1 MKGGRRR
8 KEGEGIQKEGRDLA
22 LGGWWAPTVRYIL
35 TDEQVQ
41 VTHFPL
47 TPSAALG
54 LRAKADL
61 SRHRRR

>member
-8 KEGEGIQKEGRDLA
+8 EEGEGIQEEGRDLA
-22 LGGWWAPTVRYIL
+22 LGGWWAPTVRYIF

-41 VTHFPL
+41 VTQFPL
-47 TPSAALG
+47 TPSAAPRV
-54 LRAKADL
+54 RAKADL